1 MNMKFRNYCLVI
13 MGNTKNVLI
22 EIEKISENKPNILD
36 ATGILI
42 ATFTSSVSPKELDD
56 WFKLN
61 QRSFLLFDLN
71 ADTSAFNILKVDIQ
85 EGLFGFLREST
96 IETLE
101 IKSVDFDDMVKKE
114 VNVSPEQRKI
124 NEDRIKKIFKD
135 AQERNKNISKN
146 ISESDILNM
155 TRAERNEMVNN
166 IISSSEK
173 VGFDKLT
180 VRDKK
185 ILELLVK

>member
-85 EGLFGFLREST
+85 VGLFGFLREST

>member
-13 MGNTKNVLI
+13 MGNTKDVLI

-42 ATFTSSVSPKELDD
+42 ATFVSSVSPKELDD

-71 ADTSAFNILKVDIQ
+71 VDTSAFNILKTDIQ

-96 IETLE
+96 IETLD
-101 IKSVDFDDMVKKE
+101 IKSVDFDDMIRKE
-114 VNVSPEQRKI
+114 VSVSPEQRKI
-124 NEDRIKKIFKD
+124 NEGRIKKIFKD

>member
-1 MNMKFRNYCLVI
+1 MKFRNYCLVI

-56 WFKLN
+56 WFRLN